1 MREGMDADV
10 AFAAGDVGGVLR
22 TMRIEPDREFAG
34 RSRCPLCRE
43 GRQLHS
49 QLIIDRLNISCRKPG
64 GLVGDGPGD
73 AFRDRT
79 RGKQC
84 LGRGKSFQS
93 QSEPKL
99 VRRSRSRHMSCHSHF
114 GDHRLGD
121 LAIGKQMRV
130 AHNSETLLKEV
141 GNVMRLPRLR

>member
-1 MREGMDADV
+1 MDADV

-99 VRRSRSRHMSCHSHF
+99 VGCSRGRHFPCHSHF
-114 GDHRLGD
+114 ADNRLSN
-121 LAIGKQMRV
+121 LAVLKPMGFPHKFQ
-130 AHNSETLLKEV
+130 TLLKQV
-141 GNVMRLPRLR
+141 DDAFGLPRLR